1 MSHSVFSLNKEH
13 HYQLG
18 SLSYIFKLKVI
29 VYTKKYIKKKK
40 NQQQKTKKEKRKEK
54 KEILSWD
61 VVKFSIIRFH

>member
-29 VYTKKYIKKKK
+29 VYTKKKKKI
-40 NQQQKTKKEKRKEK
+40 QQQKTKKEKRKEK

-61 VVKFSIIRFH
+61 VVKNFNL